1 MVDNWNKCIRSL
13 NSRLV
18 LAREKT
24 HTVEQRARL
33 SSAIAVPKITFLAR
47 HCWPPPSVVTRF
59 KSMIQ
64 DVFGVSGT
72 VRGPDLGPFQVG
84 LTPNSSGGPCCAVH
98 SNRVDGYGGN
108 GCWTMGSY
116 SVFKRFIDWGLL
128 MGLYWV

>member
-1 MVDNWNKCIRSL
+1 MGVLVGQQDAVADNWNKCIRSL
-13 NSRLV
+13 NSRLM

-72 VRGPDLGPFQVG
+72 VRGPDIGSLPRWPHSQYIRVG
-84 LTPNSSGGPCCAVH
+84 LLCRA
-98 SNRVDGYGGN
+98 
-108 GCWTMGSY
+108 
-116 SVFKRFIDWGLL
+116 FKQS
-128 MGLYWV
+128 